1 MKKQYVLLLFLLL
14 GAGVGAWGQEP
25 QVMLSLSAGEDST
38 ATTICNGSS
47 VTLYINRELL
57 STDYYYRLE
66 STDDATQENSFV
78 QVGDSFTDDSI
89 QLDNLADAG
98 TYFYRVVLI
107 DTSDTD
113 NPTEYISDPVSLV
126 VLPPFSAGEIT
137 DNQTI
142 CYGGTPDP
150 IQLTTAP
157 SGTIGNLTYQWEE
170 KHGASASWSQVG
182 PQSQYIDSYND
193 TTLTPGQLDVSYD
206 VLYRLKVSDELCNTN
221 GEYTNEVTVHVLPQ
235 VQAGTLSSNQNI
247 CPGANPGEL
256 TVTEFTGGSTS
267 WTYQWQE
274 STDGGSWNDIPAQT
288 NTSYTPQ
295 NITEDHWYR
304 VVGTDSLCGPLTSN
318 DVHVHFWTPLSDP
331 VVDSAIN
338 DTTICNNT
346 TVTLTMTTPATAEE
360 GNDVTHVWQY
370 RVDSDTTWTDVD
382 ADFTADYTT
391 VTLTD
396 TTYFR
401 VKAKTSCDSVY
412 SDTVTVNVLPP
423 FNPGHI
429 MANVDTVCYGVPDTL
444 FFDVLPSGYKGTYQI
459 EWYENNQ
466 LSSQTGDVYYTNS
479 ATAQKVIEARVSDN
493 VCATTAVATNIV
505 TINVYDLVTAASIR
519 TSAPICAGT
528 RPDTLRVNTDSG
540 NLPFHGGHGDFIYQW
555 EYGTSQN
562 GEFSAITGATDVS
575 FQPDTLYSTTYYRL
589 VGENECGS
597 ASSTPVAVTVHPQLT
612 APTIGMND
620 TTICY
625 NSFPDTMTLGTLAT
639 GTANLFSYH
648 WQWSTDDSTW
658 TEMTYGVNDTL
669 CHFDTQLT
677 ETTKVRVTV
686 AVNNANIHGC
696 DTVHSTDT
704 LTIMVMPDLT
714 AGGIVA
720 ADSVLCNGR
729 GTTVAFDTAD
739 MPAGADGVYAF
750 HWQWS
755 ADGETFDS
763 IASALPTDSSFDT
776 PTLEGTTYYRVMV
789 TNARCL
795 DTAYTDMVQ
804 VQVLPAFVA
813 SNIIVEYDDP
823 AYTGEPG
830 TCLGTAPDGFVLAA
844 VTSPIGG
851 SGVYSYSWNDGT
863 TELGVDTT
871 YSPDTLW
878 TTTTF
883 YMTTTDSL
891 CGSYTS
897 NGITVQVWALPEE
910 RTLGGDTAFL
920 CNGSQPLRYW
930 VVPQE
935 NETYNW
941 NSPYATFQNGNDSS
955 TVYLVWDNG
964 YDSVSLSLTLTE
976 TTHGCMRTLVFDSI
990 WIDTTAVAPDTTDVL
1005 IKFGG
1010 NILVCNDA
1018 TPNAHYQWGYT
1029 NRATGADVLYPG
1041 SDSRYFQTPDDID
1054 TAGRDYFVIVWYNQH
1069 CKTRSYYIP
1078 RAAATTPGTDDEVTL
1093 VVAPN
1098 PSFGDVN
1105 YILDADIRG
1114 AYTVNVFDAV
1124 GQLLFSVDASDYTAG
1139 DVVRIDHHLHQGL
1152 YVVSVATANRVVSQ
1166 KIIVK

>member
-1 MKKQYVLLLFLLL
+1 MKKQYVLLLLLL
-14 GAGVGAWGQEP
+14 CGATLGASAQS
-25 QVMLSLSAGEDST
+25 QVLLGFSSGGID
-38 ATTICNGSS
+38 TTICNGGS
-47 VTLYINRELL
+47 VTLSISQELL

-66 STDDATQENSFV
+66 STNDTTQENSFV
-78 QVGDSFTDDSI
+78 QVGELFTENSI
-89 QLDNLADAG
+89 QLENLIEG
-98 TYFYRVVLI
+98 TLFYRVVLV
-107 DTSDTD
+107 DTSDSENLTVQGV
-113 NPTEYISDPVSLV
+113 SDTVFLV

-137 DNQTI
+137 GNQTI

-150 IQLTTAP
+150 IQLTTPP
-157 SGTIGNLTYQWEE
+157 SGTIGNLTYQWEQF
-170 KHGASASWSQVG
+170 HGASWSQVVSG
-182 PQSQYIDSYND
+182 SLYIDSYSD
-193 TTLTPGQLDVSYD
+193 TTLTPGQLYDVSND
-206 VLYRLKVSDELCNTN
+206 VLYRLKVSDEMCNTQ
-221 GEYTNEVTVHVLPQ
+221 GGYTNEVTIHVLPQ
-235 VQAGTLSSNQNI
+235 MQAGILSSSQNI
-247 CPGANPGEL
+247 CPGTNPETL
-256 TVTEFTGGSTS
+256 TVTSFSGGSDS
-267 WTYQWQE
+267 WTYQWQD
-274 STDGGSWNDIPAQT
+274 STDGGSWADIEDET
-288 NTSYTPQ
+288 GLSYAPQ
-295 NITEDHWYR
+295 NIIEDHWYR
-304 VVGTDSLCGPLTSN
+304 VVGMDSCGVLTSN
-318 DVHVHFWTPLSDP
+318 DVHVHFWTPLSVP
-331 VVDSAIN
+331 VVDATIN

-346 TVTLTMTTPATAEE
+346 TVTLTMTTPATAEL
-360 GNDVTHVWQY
+360 GNDVLHVWQY
-370 RVDSDTTWTDVD
+370 SVDSDTNWIDVV
-382 ADFTADYTT
+382 ADFSENYTSE
-391 VTLTD
+391 TLTD

-401 VKAKTSCDSVY
+401 VKAKTTCDSVY

-429 MANVDTVCYGVPDTL
+429 MANVDTVCYGAPDTL

-466 LSSQTGDVYYTNS
+466 LTSQTGDVYYTDS
-479 ATAQKVIEARVSDN
+479 AIAQKVIEARVSDN

-505 TINVYDLVTAASIR
+505 TVNVYDQVVAASVR
-519 TSAPICAGT
+519 VPSAICAGT
-528 RPDTLRVNTDSG
+528 RPDTLRVNTDQG
-540 NLPFHGGHGDFIYQW
+540 HLPFHGGHGDFTYQW
-555 EYGTSQN
+555 EYGSSQN
-562 GEFSAITGATDVS
+562 GEFYAITGATSDF
-575 FQPDTLYSTTYYRL
+575 FQPDTLNVTTYYRL
-589 VGENECGS
+589 VGTNECGS

-625 NSFPDTMTLGTLAT
+625 NSVPDTMTLATLTT
-639 GTANLFSYH
+639 GTENLFSYH
-648 WQWSTDDSTW
+648 WQWSTDDSIW
-658 TEMTYGVNDTL
+658 TEMAAGINDTL

-677 ETTKVRVTV
+677 ETTKVRVEVTM
-686 AVNNANIHGC
+686 NAIIHGC
-696 DTVHSTDT
+696 DTAYSTDT
-704 LTIMVMPDLT
+704 MTITVMPDLT
-714 AGGIVA
+714 AGSIVA
-720 ADSVLCNGR
+720 ADSLLCNGR
-729 GTTVAFDTAD
+729 GTTVAFDIAD
-739 MPAGADGVYAF
+739 MPAGADGAYAF
-750 HWQWS
+750 LWQWS
-755 ADGETFDS
+755 ADGETFDN

-795 DTAYTDMVQ
+795 DTAYTDTVQ

-830 TCLGTAPDGFVLAA
+830 TCLGTVPEGFVLAA
-844 VTSPIGG
+844 VTSPTGG
-851 SGVYSYSWNDGT
+851 SGVYSYSWSDGT
-863 TELGVDTT
+863 TELGVGIT

-878 TTTTF
+878 TATTF
-883 YMTTTDSL
+883 YMTTTDSM

-910 RTLGGDTAFL
+910 RTLGGDTAYL

-941 NSPYATFQNGNDSS
+941 SSPYATFQNGNDSS

-964 YDSVSLSLTLTE
+964 YDSVSFSLTLTE
-976 TTHGCMRTLVFDSI
+976 TTHGCMRMLVFDSI
-990 WIDTTAVAPDTTDVL
+990 WIDTTAQAPDTTDVL

-1010 NILVCNDA
+1010 NILVCNDD
-1018 TPNAHYQWGYT
+1018 TPNAHYKWGYT
-1029 NRATGADVLYPG
+1029 NRATGADELYEG
-1041 SDSRYFQTPDDID
+1041 SDSRYFQTPDAID
-1054 TAGRDYFVIVWYNQH
+1054 TANRDYFVIVWYNEH

-1139 DVVRIDHHLHQGL
+1139 DVVRIGHHLHQGL

>member
-1 MKKQYVLLLFLLL
+1 MKKQYVLLLLLL
-14 GAGVGAWGQEP
+14 CGATLGASAQS
-25 QVMLSLSAGEDST
+25 QVQLGFSSGGID
-38 ATTICNGSS
+38 TTICNGGS
-47 VTLYINRELL
+47 VTLSISQELL
-57 STDYYYRLE
+57 SPDYYYRLE
-66 STDDATQENSFV
+66 YTNDTTQENSFV
-78 QVGDSFTDDSI
+78 QVGELFTENSI
-89 QLDNLADAG
+89 QLENLIEG
-98 TYFYRVVLI
+98 TLFYRVVLVY
-107 DTSDTD
+107 TSDSE
-113 NPTEYISDPVSLV
+113 NPTVQGVSDTVSLV

-137 DNQTI
+137 GNQTI
-142 CYGGTPDP
+142 CYGDTPDP

-288 NTSYTPQ
+288 NTSYIPQ

-304 VVGTDSLCGPLTSN
+304 VVGMDSLCGLDTTNTIQIHIWDAISAPVIDMT
-318 DVHVHFWTPLSDP
+318 VH
-331 VVDSAIN
+331 
-338 DTTICNNT
+338 DTTICHNGTAMVAMTNAAVAETDNT
-346 TVTLTMTTPATAEE
+346 VTHRWQKRTDNGEWEILESDVFQDTLTMNSLTA
-360 GNDVTHVWQY
+360 
-370 RVDSDTTWTDVD
+370 TTW
-382 ADFTADYTT
+382 
-391 VTLTD
+391 
-396 TTYFR
+396 FR
-401 VKAKTSCDSVY
+401 VMAHTTCDTAYSDSVR
-412 SDTVTVNVLPP
+412 VVVLPP

-429 MANVDTVCYGVPDTL
+429 MANDAMVCNGASGDSI
-444 FFDVLPSGYKGTYQI
+444 FFDTLPSGYKGVYQI

-466 LSSQTGDVYYTNS
+466 LTSQSGEVYYMNTT
-479 ATAQKVIEARVSDN
+479 TAQKVIEARVSDD
-493 VCATTAVATNIV
+493 VCATTAVATNSV
-505 TINVYDLVTAASIR
+505 TINVYNPVVAGSILTPAA
-519 TSAPICAGT
+519 ICAGT
-528 RPDTLRVNTDSG
+528 RPDTLRVNTGSG
-540 NLPFHGGHGDFIYQW
+540 NQPFHGGHGDFTYQW
-555 EYGTSQN
+555 KYSTSQN
-562 GEFSAITGATDVS
+562 GEFTAIPGAEEDDF
-575 FQPDTLYSTTYYRL
+575 FQPDTLYATTYFRL
-589 VGENECGS
+589 VGTNDCGS
-597 ASSTPVAVTVHPQLT
+597 DSTQVTVTVHPQLT
-612 APTIGMND
+612 APTIGMAD

-625 NSFPDTMTLGTLAT
+625 NSVPDTMALGALAT

-648 WQWSTDDSTW
+648 WQWSVDDSTW
-658 TEMTYGVNDTL
+658 TEMAGGVDDTL
-669 CHFDTQLT
+669 CQFDSPLT
-677 ETTKVRVTV
+677 ETTKVRVSV
-686 AVNNANIHGC
+686 AVNANIRGC
-696 DTVHSTDT
+696 DTVYSTDT
-704 LTIMVMPDLT
+704 MTITVMPDLT
-714 AGGIVA
+714 AGSIVA
-720 ADSVLCNGR
+720 ADSVLCNGL
-729 GTTVAFDTAD
+729 GTTVALDTAD

-789 TNARCL
+789 TNALCL
-795 DTAYTDMVQ
+795 DTAFTDTVQ

-813 SNIIVEYDDP
+813 SDIVVEYDDP
-823 AYTGEPG
+823 AYTDEPG
-830 TCLGTAPDGFVLAA
+830 TCLGTAPEGFVLAA
-844 VTSPIGG
+844 DTMPTGG
-851 SGVYSYSWNDGT
+851 SGVYSYSWSDGT
-863 TELGVDTT
+863 TQLGDDTI

-897 NGITVQVWALPEE
+897 NGITVEVWALPEE

-920 CNGSQPLRYW
+920 CNGSQPVRYW
-930 VVPQE
+930 VAPQE

-941 NSPYATFQNGNDSS
+941 SSPYATFQDGNDSS
-955 TVYLVWDNG
+955 SVYLVWDNG
-964 YDSVSLSLTLTE
+964 YDNVSLSLTLTE

-1029 NRATGADVLYPG
+1029 DRATGADVLYSG
-1041 SDSRYFQTPDDID
+1041 SDSRYFQTPDAID
-1054 TAGRDYFVIVWYNQH
+1054 TASRDYFVIVWYTLH

-1078 RAAATTPGTDDEVTL
+1078 HAAATTPGTDDEVTL

-1139 DVVRIDHHLHQGL
+1139 DVVRIDRHLHQGL